1 MTEILIRPMTEG
13 DVEAAYSIASD
24 AFAEDR
30 EEVRRRSPEEV
41 AHRQERYRHF
51 LHTDPGGAWVA
62 ADGEKNVVGVVVALR
77 REGVWVLSLF
87 ALDAAY
93 RGRGIGGDLLRRA
106 LDYGEGCK
114 GGIIASSTHPA
125 AMRSYALAGFTLLP
139 TLAAKGVVDRKSL
152 PEKLAVREGG
162 ESDLDLAADV
172 DRRLRGAAHGPDLS
186 FILGSGARLLVSER
200 SSGRGYAVVSEGS
213 PWVVAATAD
222 EVAADL
228 LWACLASASGPE
240 TRSEVNWLTGDQDW
254 AVRVAL
260 EAGLS
265 LKPEG
270 PICVKGELGPLAP
283 YLPSGPFL

>member
-1 MTEILIRPMTEG
+1 MG
-13 DVEAAYSIASD
+13 AAYSIASD

-51 LHTDPGGAWVA
+51 LRTDPGGAWIA
-62 ADGEKNVVGVVVALR
+62 ADGENVVGVAIALR
-77 REGVWVLSLF
+77 REEVWILSLF

-93 RGRGIGGDLLRRA
+93 RGRGIGGDLLRHA

-139 TLAAKGVVDRKSL
+139 TLTAKGVVDRRSL
-152 PEKLAVREGG
+152 PERLAVREGE
-162 ESDLDLAADV
+162 ESDLEFAADV

-186 FILGSGARLLVSER
+186 FILSSGARLLISER
-200 SSGRGYAVVSEGS
+200 PSGRGYAVAWEGS
-213 PWVVAATAD
+213 PWVVAATAE

-228 LWACLASASGPE
+228 LWACLASAPGLE
-240 TRSEVNWLTGDQDW
+240 ARSEVNWLTGDQGW

-265 LKPEG
+265 LEVAG
-270 PICVKGELGPLAP
+270 PICVKGKLGPLAP